1 MYTTLQRMHRSF
13 VFAANATWCFTKLIS
28 LICNAWATSLHTHTY
43 LSAPPLALALAETAV
58 QTVLLV
64 AVVWG
69 FTEGYRAVL
78 HHTGQSLKR
87 SEPLPT
93 VLSLATWGFVGELHV

>member
-1 MYTTLQRMHRSF
+1 MHGC
-13 VFAANATWCFTKLIS
+13 AAFS
-28 LICNAWATSLHTHTY
+28 HEHT
-43 LSAPPLALALAETAV
+43 SAPPLALALAETAV

-93 VLSLATWGFVGELHV
+93 VLSLATWGFVGEFHMTGLCAFCGSFSYVRIAVRCSARACNLL